1 MILLALIGCI
11 YMGEFISDSHIVYW
25 VKWQLAKYKIRY
37 NKTNVTMPIGTQL
50 LPLKPFDCKY
60 CLSFWFSLIVML
72 SSYNIFIA
80 LPTAFLIYKLSK
92 ILLK

>member
-11 YMGEFISDSHIVYW
+11 YMADFIADSSLVYW

-37 NKTNVTMPIGTQL
+37 NKTNKDMPIGTQL
-50 LPLKPFDCKY
+50 LPLKPFDCKC
-60 CLSFWFSLIVML
+60 CLSFWLSLIVML